1 MRLKLNVRIGYLW
14 TIIGF
19 TRLAE
24 RGFASSF
31 CGAVDRLCYLTSTA
45 GVSVHI
51 LVGPLQG
58 IETSMQSFF
67 FFFTQMLYK

>member
-14 TIIGF
+14 TIIGY

-31 CGAVDRLCYLTSTA
+31 CGAVDRLCYLTMHSRRFSA
-45 GVSVHI
+45 YPGRS
-51 LVGPLQG
+51 
-58 IETSMQSFF
+58 SAR
-67 FFFTQMLYK
+67 Y